1 LLGIYALCFF
11 ILSLYGQGTQ
21 TMDHFKRAG
30 DVYEGMS
37 VILYFLCSKAASLRR
52 GFAIPSEGFA
62 IAINQSIFMNRY
74 DKTAPSSSELI
85 DSPHMGIASD
95 GQSGHLTKVRSGL
108 TAHPQTM
115 LSDFRLYPTSYGL
128 EIRLPLKRIRGN
140 LIESATKVDFVDET
154 QLGWLVLVVLFFVGG
169 SVALTGSV
177 VMGVIV
183 AGVLPGLLWLA
194 APLVQ
199 AESGYGSLQEG
210 GREATLRLVNAP
222 NGQTLLSLS
231 SAASNGS
238 KRVIYFSHLSVR
250 LVSATMTFTG
260 GRVSFT
266 VYSETPRKGTQLH
279 IRGSRQEVGWLHARI
294 ARWGR
299 GRLSKGSKAN
309 DTSA

>member
-1 LLGIYALCFF
+1 
-11 ILSLYGQGTQ
+11 
-21 TMDHFKRAG
+21 MDHFKRAG
-30 DVYEGMS
+30 DIYGE
-37 VILYFLCSKAASLRR
+37 IHKCNSLFIKEKLSCR

-85 DSPHMGIASD
+85 DLPPIDSPRAGTASD
-95 GQSGHLTKVRSGL
+95 GQSGHLTSAQLTKVRSGL

-140 LIESATKVDFVDET
+140 LIESAMKVDGVDET

-169 SVALTGSV
+169 SVALTSSAV
-177 VMGVIV
+177 LGVIV
-183 AGVLPGLLWLA
+183 AAVLPGLIWLA
-194 APLVQ
+194 APFVQ
-199 AESGYGSLQEG
+199 AKSGYGSMQEG
-210 GREATLRLVNAP
+210 GREASLRLVNAP
-222 NGQTLLSLS
+222 NGQTLLSLT

-238 KRVIYFSHLSVR
+238 QRVIYLSHLPVR
-250 LVSATMTFTG
+250 LVSATLTSTG

-294 ARWGR
+294 AQWD
-299 GRLSKGSKAN
+299 KG
-309 DTSA
+309 T